1 MTGDEPPQVRAGD
14 SEPRPV
20 ADAKAPPVPIDAP
33 AADAL
38 PSARLSQ
45 IPHYV
50 RVLRHYLGA
59 RVHVLFALMALE
71 AVLEGFGL
79 LLLLPLLE
87 HLLAAPGEGGA
98 GTAMVTWVRRVTG
111 IDDAEGLLWLM
122 VVVFCIKGA
131 IGFLGAAYNARLQ
144 VELQKDLL
152 GRLYDAQLSMRYR
165 YYADRNTGH
174 FYNLFSQTFGFV
186 GAAQSLASLLV
197 GCLRAAVYL
206 GLALLVSPVFGL
218 AAIAVGAVLFWLFRG
233 VHDRVLDLAQRSAA
247 HMGELSQRF
256 VQSIQSFKYL
266 VATDSAAPLRAAAL
280 ASMTRAGE
288 LDLRQG
294 LWMAFTQSLREPVAV
309 LLIVVV
315 FVLHLRSD
323 AGGLASVMVSIL
335 LFYRGVNTV
344 LGVQGSWQETLSSI
358 GVVGWLH
365 GEFQQL
371 EAERE
376 RTGGEPAPALTEGIE
391 FVDVVYAYDAR
402 KGRVLDGVSF
412 AVPAR
417 TTVALVG
424 PSGAGKSTIVDLLTL
439 MLEPVAG
446 EIRIDGIPATRIEPR
461 SWRRQIGYVL
471 QEPVV
476 FDDSI
481 AANICLWS
489 GDERKDPALAA
500 RIRHAARQACLADF
514 IDSLPDGYQTRV
526 GDRGIQLSGGQRQRL
541 FIARELFKQPRLL
554 ILDEATSALDSE
566 AEQAIQQSI
575 EALHGQITVVIVA
588 HRLATVRRADRVLV
602 FEHGRLVE
610 QGSPAELLSDS
621 ASRFAEMVRRQ
632 AF

>member
-1 MTGDEPPQVRAGD
+1 MSGTTDLNAKG
-14 SEPRPV
+14 PV
-20 ADAKAPPVPIDAP
+20 AGVPSDCAASSETVTP
-33 AADAL
+33 AGTEPASV
-38 PSARLSQ
+38 PTARLGQ
-45 IPHYV
+45 IPHYI
-50 RVLRHYLGA
+50 RVLRHYLGH
-59 RVHVLFALMALE
+59 RVYLLFALMTLE
-71 AVLEGFGL
+71 AVLDGLGL
-79 LLLLPLLE
+79 LLILPLLE
-87 HLLAAPGEGGA
+87 HLFTDPAESIAPSPLLAWIRES
-98 GTAMVTWVRRVTG
+98 VG
-111 IDDAEGLLWLM
+111 IASAEGLLWLM
-122 VVVFCIKGA
+122 VLVFSAKGV
-131 IGFLGAAYNARLQ
+131 ISFVGASYNARLQ
-144 VELQKDLL
+144 VALQKELL
-152 GRLYDAQLSMRYR
+152 GKLYDAQLRMRYR

-174 FYNLFSQTFGFV
+174 FYNLYSQTFGFV
-186 GAAQSLASLLV
+186 GAAQSLAGMLV
-197 GCLRAAVYL
+197 GCVRAAVYL
-206 GLALLVSPVFGL
+206 LLALAVSPMFGI
-218 AAIAVGAVLFWLFRG
+218 AAIAVGAVLFRLFRG

-247 HMGELSQRF
+247 HMGDLSQRF

-280 ASMTRAGE
+280 RSMSRAGA
-288 LDLRQG
+288 LDLQQG
-294 LWMAFTQSLREPVAV
+294 LWMAFTQALREPIAV
-309 LLIVVV
+309 LLIALV
-315 FVLHLRSD
+315 FVVHLRND
-323 AGGLASVMVSIL
+323 AGGLAPVMVSIL

-358 GVVGWLH
+358 GVVDWLH
-365 GEFQQL
+365 GEFQRL

-391 FVDVVYAYDAR
+391 FVDVAYAYDAR
-402 KGRVLDGVSF
+402 KGRVLNGVSF

-417 TTVALVG
+417 ATVALVG

-446 EIRIDGIPATRIEPR
+446 GIRIDGIPATRIEPR

-489 GDERKDPALAA
+489 GDERSDPTLAA
-500 RIRHAARQACLADF
+500 RIRHAARQASLAEF
-514 IDSLPDGYQTRV
+514 IESLPDGYQTRV

-575 EALHGQITVVIVA
+575 EALHGQLTVVIVA
-588 HRLATVRRADRVLV
+588 HRLATVRCADHVLV
-602 FEHGRLVE
+602 FDRGRLVE
-610 QGSPAELLSDS
+610 QGSPAELVSDS
-621 ASRFAEMVRRQ
+621 GSRFAEMVRRQ